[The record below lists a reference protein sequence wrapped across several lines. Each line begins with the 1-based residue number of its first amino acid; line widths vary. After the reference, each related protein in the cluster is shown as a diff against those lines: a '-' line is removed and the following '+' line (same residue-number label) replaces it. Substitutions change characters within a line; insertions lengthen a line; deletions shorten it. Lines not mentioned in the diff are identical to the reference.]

1 MAEEIT
7 KQGQIDED
15 VKMDLKQQVDL
26 GLSNEKQMRRTELNY
41 YCEFLSSLR
50 EMNKNLSE
58 LHNTINM
65 LGEDKLMAY
74 FKEVNENFRK
84 EEANAKCRK
93 KVSMEHQKPKK

>member
-74 FKEVNENFRK
+74 FKEVNDNFRK
-84 EEANAKCRK
+84 EEVNAKCRK